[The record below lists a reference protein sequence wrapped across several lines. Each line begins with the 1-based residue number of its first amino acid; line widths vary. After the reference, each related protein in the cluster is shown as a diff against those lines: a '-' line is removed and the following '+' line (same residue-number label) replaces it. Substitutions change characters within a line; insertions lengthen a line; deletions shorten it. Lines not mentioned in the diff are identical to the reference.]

1 LVSIVTYN
9 ITMGTNIQSQAS
21 IFVKNVGKNLQ
32 GESLDGGASLSV
44 KRKIND
50 VTYSARIT
58 ESTVTNVGSFKGAW
72 VQIAKPLGVTTV

>member
-1 LVSIVTYN
+1 
-9 ITMGTNIQSQAS
+9 MGTNITSQAS

-32 GESLDGGASLSV
+32 GEALDGGASLSV

-72 VQIAKPLGVTTV
+72 LQIAKPIGVTSAKDCTYTQ